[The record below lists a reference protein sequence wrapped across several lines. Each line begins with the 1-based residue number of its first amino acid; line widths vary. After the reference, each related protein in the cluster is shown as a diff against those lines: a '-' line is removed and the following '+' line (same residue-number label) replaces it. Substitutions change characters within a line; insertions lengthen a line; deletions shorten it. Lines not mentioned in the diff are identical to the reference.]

1 MRSKTAKNNIWYNEI
16 WFLCLFF
23 NTLPCTLEVY
33 SIRDIAWCCIFHLL
47 AVPFFVFPVYSKTSL
62 PRSPKKNKKPSTDS
76 PLIVWDW
83 ADVCGL
89 VSLNFTCLCLAKVSV
104 HAPNETEG
112 GLKQETLPK
121 QAPLP
126 AVWVSGSVMRF
137 LQTDAQHRRNW
148 SVLRLWEVML
158 THQQTTKS
166 QNHTHALHKRTTQTP
181 QRPSCFGALRDLYA
195 LVCFSETSRLLCRK

>member
-1 MRSKTAKNNIWYNEI
+1 MLHIS
-16 WFLCLFF
+16 
-23 NTLPCTLEVY
+23 
-33 SIRDIAWCCIFHLL
+33 S
-47 AVPFFVFPVYSKTSL
+47 VPFFVFPVYSKTSL
-62 PRSPKKNKKPSTDS
+62 PRSPKKKNKKPSTDS